1 MTRIWCGVVVLLLW
15 TTVPGRDSVV
25 LVEEDG
31 GYKNLVV
38 AIDKS
43 VPEDPRLITA
53 IKRDVC
59 SGDVHQRLCLP
70 LQSNKEES
78 ILPRGDH
85 LTAQNLVIQTGIFAR
100 CRRHVRFRR
109 VDQPNPNFGHDPYTL
124 QPGGCGDPGLYVH
137 FTPDFILG
145 SFNRSM
151 GNIGIAGRQVVHEWA
166 HLRYGV
172 FDEYGIP
179 GDSQYPA
186 FYMED
191 EESKWMRPT
200 TCNNKIPGWL
210 EGDCAILGNG
220 MVGPKCK
227 FIPDPKTKARAS
239 IMYTPDIQMVD
250 SFCEDSE
257 GPLEHNILAPT
268 KQNSRCN
275 YKSTWTIISRHQDF
289 TKLRR

>member
-1 MTRIWCGVVVLLLW
+1 MT
-15 TTVPGRDSVV
+15 SVMSV
-25 LVEEDG
+25 QEMFTNASAFL
-31 GYKNLVV
+31 YKATKKKVFFREV
-38 AIDKS
+38 IIS
-43 VPEDPRLITA
+43 
-53 IKRDVC
+53 
-59 SGDVHQRLCLP
+59 
-70 LQSNKEES
+70 
-78 ILPRGDH
+78 LPRTWSSKPEYSPAAGDMFDS
-85 LTAQNLVIQTGIFAR
+85 AEV
-100 CRRHVRFRR
+100 R

-145 SFNRSM
+145 SYNQTM

>member
-1 MTRIWCGVVVLLLW
+1 MFTNASAFL
-15 TTVPGRDSVV
+15 
-25 LVEEDG
+25 
-31 GYKNLVV
+31 YKATKNQVFFREV
-38 AIDKS
+38 IIS
-43 VPEDPRLITA
+43 
-53 IKRDVC
+53 
-59 SGDVHQRLCLP
+59 
-70 LQSNKEES
+70 
-78 ILPRGDH
+78 LPRTWSSKPEYSPAAGDMFDS
-85 LTAQNLVIQTGIFAR
+85 AEV
-100 CRRHVRFRR
+100 R

-145 SFNRSM
+145 SYNQTM
-151 GNIGIAGRQVVHEWA
+151 GNIVIAGRQVVHEWA

-186 FYMED
+186 FYMEGEKLKRVD
-191 EESKWMRPT
+191 LQMRPT

-210 EGDCAILGNG
+210 EGACAILGNG

-239 IMYTPDIQMVD
+239 IMYIPDIQTVRGLYDKSVVD

-257 GPLEHNILAPT
+257 GARKHNTLAPT
-268 KQNSRCN
+268 KHNSRCN